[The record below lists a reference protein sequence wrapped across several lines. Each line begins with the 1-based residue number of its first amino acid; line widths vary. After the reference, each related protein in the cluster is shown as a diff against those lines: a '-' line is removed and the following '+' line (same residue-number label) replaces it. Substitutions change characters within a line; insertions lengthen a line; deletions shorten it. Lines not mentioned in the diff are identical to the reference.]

1 MDDCRSIIVSAL
13 KIQCFCYCSRI
24 QTTINIKKLCSIT
37 EFIRTIEVNINHSSC
52 MCQTLEIV
60 IISYQSRP
68 ESVYLALVKIA
79 INLSSLLLVCY
90 ISRPTERGGQ
100 PGSAPGPMLLEGPQ
114 AKRGKKTEGVP

>member
-1 MDDCRSIIVSAL
+1 
-13 KIQCFCYCSRI
+13 
-24 QTTINIKKLCSIT
+24 
-37 EFIRTIEVNINHSSC
+37 

-114 AKRGKKTEGVP
+114 AKRGKKNEGVP